1 MKLRLV
7 TLLGLL
13 FLIKNTF
20 AQQEFKKINLDSL
33 VLVTPIVDAAT
44 MGDGNTNTFDAAL
57 SSKISQELFESLKY
71 QLPGVRYKSIRDLE
85 TLPQREYI
93 DITHNYLAWTKSK
106 KIKGFVDA
114 PPVLVQ
120 NDVEFTL
127 HIAVSGYYG
136 SSVYKGIY
144 ANLFVID
151 NKLRKII
158 YCDSSRTSTAITNQE
173 AVRKLTLK
181 LVEKYV
187 TFKLNQREQHR

>member
-13 FLIKNTF
+13 FMIKSTF
-20 AQQEFKKINLDSL
+20 AQQEFKKISLDSL
-33 VLVTPIVDAAT
+33 VLITPIIDAAKA
-44 MGDGNTNTFDAAL
+44 GDGDSNTFNAEL
-57 SSKISQELFESLKY
+57 SSKISKYLFDNLRQKFPGNKY
-71 QLPGVRYKSIRDLE
+71 KNIPDLE

-158 YCDSSRTSTAITNQE
+158 YCDSSRTTTAITNQE

-187 TFKLNQREQHR
+187 AFKPNQR

>member
-33 VLVTPIVDAAT
+33 VLVTPIVDAAK
-44 MGDGNTNTFDAAL
+44 MGDGNANTFDAAL
-57 SSKISQELFESLKY
+57 SSKISQELFESLKH
-71 QLPGVRYKSIRDLE
+71 QLPGVRYKSIPDLK

-114 PPVLVQ
+114 PPILLQ
-120 NDVEFTL
+120 SDIEFTL

-136 SSVYKGIY
+136 PSAYNGIY
-144 ANLFVID
+144 ANLFIID

-158 YCDSSRTSTAITNQE
+158 YCDRLSKAFTEITDQQ
-173 AVRKLTLK
+173 AVCKLVLK

-187 TFKLNQREQHR
+187 TFKPNQR

>member
-33 VLVTPIVDAAT
+33 VLVTPIVDAAK
-44 MGDGNTNTFDAAL
+44 MGDGNANTFDAAL

-71 QLPGVRYKSIRDLE
+71 QLPGVRCKSIRDLE

-136 SSVYKGIY
+136 PSAYNGIY
-144 ANLFVID
+144 ANLFIID

-158 YCDSSRTSTAITNQE
+158 YCDRLSKAFTEITDQQ
-173 AVRKLTLK
+173 AVCKLVLK

-187 TFKLNQREQHR
+187 TFKPNQR